1 MLHIAICDDSAE
13 FLHLFYNMLTKLCAK
28 VFCDKLEYEIADG
41 FGSAEQVL
49 SYIEENEIDVL
60 FLDID
65 MTRMSGLEL
74 ARRLISKNEKTVIV
88 FVSGYDHY
96 VYEVFE
102 FSPFAFLRKNKLESE
117 LPRTLDRILEKFAGP
132 DKSVKI
138 VTPDAEVTVDADDV
152 LYVYTDGNYY
162 FCRMKN
168 GTELKC
174 RGTLTDAEKLF
185 CKFDFFRV
193 HSAYIVN
200 LAHIKRIE
208 KNDIY
213 IDKDRDKI
221 PVAQRRLSD
230 FRQAYARY
238 TMRSLQI

>member
-1 MLHIAICDDSAE
+1 MLHIALCDDNVE
-13 FLHLFYNMLTKLCAK
+13 FQRLFYNALKELCGK
-28 VFCDKLEYEIADG
+28 IFPENLEYEIING
-41 FGSAEQVL
+41 FGSAEEVL
-49 SYIEENEIDVL
+49 SYTEHGEIDVL

-65 MTRMSGLEL
+65 MPKISGLDL
-74 ARRLISKNEKTVIV
+74 ARRLVFKNEKTVIV
-88 FVSGYDHY
+88 FVSGYDQY

-117 LPRTLDRILEKFAGP
+117 LPRTLTRIREKFAGP
-132 DKSVKI
+132 DKTVKI
-138 VTPDAEVTVDADDV
+138 VTPDAKITVDADDV
-152 LYVYTDGNYY
+152 LFVYTKGNYY

-168 GTELKC
+168 GRELKC

-185 CKFDFFRV
+185 CTFDFFRV

-200 LAHIKRIE
+200 LSHIKRIE

-213 IDKDRDKI
+213 VDRDSEKI
-221 PVAQRRLSD
+221 PIAQRRLAE
-230 FRQAYARY
+230 FRAAYARY